1 MATTT
6 LNTRLQLK
14 YDTYKNWTDNNPVP
28 LKGELCIVEVPASTG
43 ASTKEPAIL
52 FKVGDGT
59 KAFNTLDFTAGYAA
73 DVYDW
78 AKAQTKPEYQATEI
92 KNLDSYISGKV
103 QDTNTTYQIVKVNE
117 YSYKLQSK
125 ELNGEW
131 ADVIGGTI
139 TIPKYDD
146 TALSDRVDALKGL
159 VGETA
164 VATQIANAIAALKTE
179 LIGTDS
185 DIATS
190 NTIKGAKKYAD
201 SLNAA
206 MDSRVDA
213 LEEAVGTG
221 GSVDSKIT
229 AAIGKLDK
237 SDTAVDGQVVSAVS
251 ETDGVITVSRRA
263 LVETDI
269 PTLSQS
275 KVNGLAT
282 SLAGKQNTLVF
293 NSAYDAST
301 NKAATMADVTEA
313 VGDLSGAMHF
323 EGVKESIPENS
334 EGYSSGDVI
343 LVGNKEYVF
352 DGETWHELG
361 DESIYAVKG
370 SIVNAD
376 IAANAAIAQSKIAN
390 LTADLGKK
398 ANTAD
403 LGTMAGKN
411 ATDYVAKTEAPGYS
425 DILTKTSAATAYAT
439 IAAVGNKVDKIEGK
453 GLSTN
458 DYTTAEKNKLGG
470 IAAGAQVNVIES
482 IKVNG
487 QAQAI
492 DSKGVNITVP
502 TGALASKSKVAE
514 ADLETTLAS
523 KINGKAN
530 ASDLA
535 DIATSGNVNDLI
547 QTPGDLL
554 ILNCGSATANI

>member
-125 ELNGEW
+125 ELNGKW

-146 TALSDRVDALKGL
+146 TALSDRVDALEGL

-237 SDTAVDGQVVSAVS
+237 SDTAVGGQVVSAVS
-251 ETDGVITVSRRA
+251 ETNGVITVSRRA

-282 SLAGKQNTLVF
+282 SLAGKQDTLVF

-425 DILTKTSAATAYAT
+425 DILTKTSAATTYAT
-439 IAAVGNKVDKIEGK
+439 IAAVGNKVDKIKGK

-523 KINGKAN
+523 KINRKAN

>member
-103 QDTNTTYQIVKVNE
+103 QDTNTTYQSVKVNE

-146 TALSDRVDALKGL
+146 TALSDRVDALEGL

-282 SLAGKQNTLVF
+282 SLAGKQDTLVF

-425 DILTKTSAATAYAT
+425 DILTKTSAATTYAT

>member
-14 YDTYKNWTDNNPVP
+14 YDTYQNWTDNNPVP

-59 KAFNTLDFTAGYAA
+59 KTFNTLDFTAGYAA

-78 AKAQTKPEYQATEI
+78 AKAQTKPEYQASEI

-131 ADVIGGTI
+131 ADVVGGTI

-146 TALSDRVDALKGL
+146 TALSDRVDALEGL

-185 DIATS
+185 DTSTS

-201 SLNAA
+201 SLNTA
-206 MDSRVDA
+206 MDSRVEA

-237 SDTAVDGQVVSAVS
+237 TDTAVDGQVVSAVS
-251 ETDGVITVSRRA
+251 ETDGIITVSRRA
-263 LVETDI
+263 LVEADI
-269 PTLSQS
+269 PVLSQS

-282 SLAGKQNTLVF
+282 SLAGKQDTLVF

-323 EGVKESIPENS
+323 EGVKESIPEDPA
-334 EGYSSGDVI
+334 GYSSGDVI

-370 SIVNAD
+370 SIVNSD

-390 LTADLGKK
+390 LTTDLGKK

-403 LGTMAGKN
+403 LGTMAIKD
-411 ATDYVAKTEAPGYS
+411 AADYVAKTEAPGYG
-425 DILTKTSAATAYAT
+425 DILTKTSATATYAT
-439 IAAVGNKVDKIEGK
+439 IATVGNKVDKVEGK

-458 DYTTAEKNKLGG
+458 DYTTPEKNKLGG

-487 QAQAI
+487 QAQAV
-492 DSKGVNITVP
+492 DSKSVNITVP

-514 ADLETTLAS
+514 ADLETALAS

-530 ASDLA
+530 TSDLA
-535 DIATSGNVNDLI
+535 DIATSGNINDLI
-547 QTPGDLL
+547 QTSGDLL
-554 ILNCGSATANI
+554 ILNCGSATTNI

>member
-146 TALSDRVDALKGL
+146 TALSDRVDALEGL

-282 SLAGKQNTLVF
+282 SLAGKQDTLVF

-425 DILTKTSAATAYAT
+425 DILTKTSAATTYAT
-439 IAAVGNKVDKIEGK
+439 IAAVGNKVNKIEGK

>member
-146 TALSDRVDALKGL
+146 TALSDRVDALEGL

-282 SLAGKQNTLVF
+282 SLAGKQDTLVF

-425 DILTKTSAATAYAT
+425 DILTKTSAATTYAT

-530 ASDLA
+530 ASDLV

>member
-146 TALSDRVDALKGL
+146 TALSDRVDALEGL

-282 SLAGKQNTLVF
+282 SLAGKQDTLVF

-425 DILTKTSAATAYAT
+425 DILTKTSAATTYAT

-554 ILNCGSATANI
+554 ILNCGSTTANI

>member
-146 TALSDRVDALKGL
+146 TALSDRVDALEGL

-185 DIATS
+185 DIAPF

-282 SLAGKQNTLVF
+282 SLAGKQDTLVF

-425 DILTKTSAATAYAT
+425 DILTKTSAATTYAT

>member
-146 TALSDRVDALKGL
+146 TALSDRVDALEGL

-282 SLAGKQNTLVF
+282 SLAGKQDTLVF

-425 DILTKTSAATAYAT
+425 DILTKTSAATTYAT

-458 DYTTAEKNKLGG
+458 DYTTAEKNKLGR

>member
-59 KAFNTLDFTAGYAA
+59 KAFKTLDFTAGYAA

-103 QDTNTTYQIVKVNE
+103 QDTNTTYKIVKVNE

-131 ADVIGGTI
+131 ADVVDGTI

-146 TALSDRVDALKGL
+146 TALSGRVDALEGL

-179 LIGTDS
+179 LIGTDR

-201 SLNAA
+201 SLNTA
-206 MDSRVDA
+206 MDSRVEA

-237 SDTAVDGQVVSAVS
+237 ADTAVSGQVVSAVS
-251 ETDGVITVSRRA
+251 ETDGIITVSRRV

-282 SLAGKQNTLVF
+282 SLARKQDTLVF

-323 EGVKESIPENS
+323 EGVKESIPESS

-425 DILTKTSAATAYAT
+425 DILTKTSAATTYAT
-439 IAAVGNKVDKIEGK
+439 IAAVGNKVDKVKGK

-458 DYTTAEKNKLGG
+458 DYTTAEKDKLGG

-492 DSKGVNITVP
+492 NSKGVNITVP

>member
-146 TALSDRVDALKGL
+146 TALSDRVDALEGL

-237 SDTAVDGQVVSAVS
+237 SDTAVNRQVVSAVS
-251 ETDGVITVSRRA
+251 ETNGVITVSRRA

-282 SLAGKQNTLVF
+282 SLAGKQDTLVF

-425 DILTKTSAATAYAT
+425 DILTKTSAATTYAT
-439 IAAVGNKVDKIEGK
+439 IAAVGNKVDKIKGK

-523 KINGKAN
+523 KINRKAN

>member
-146 TALSDRVDALKGL
+146 TALSDRVDALEGL
-159 VGETA
+159 VGKTA

-237 SDTAVDGQVVSAVS
+237 SDTAVNGQVVSAVS
-251 ETDGVITVSRRA
+251 ETNGVITVSRRA

-282 SLAGKQNTLVF
+282 SLAKKQDTLVF

-403 LGTMAGKN
+403 LGTMARKN

-425 DILTKTSAATAYAT
+425 DILTKTSAATTYAT
-439 IAAVGNKVDKIEGK
+439 IAAVDNKVDKIKGK

-535 DIATSGNVNDLI
+535 DIATSGNVNNLI

>member
-28 LKGELCIVEVPASTG
+28 LKGELCIVEVPASAG

-125 ELNGEW
+125 ELNSEW
-131 ADVIGGTI
+131 ADVVGGTI

-146 TALSDRVDALKGL
+146 TALSDRVNALEGL
-159 VGETA
+159 VGKTA

-201 SLNAA
+201 SLNTA
-206 MDSRVDA
+206 MDSRVEA

-237 SDTAVDGQVVSAVS
+237 ADTAVSGQVVSAVS
-251 ETDGVITVSRRA
+251 ETDGIITVSRRV

-282 SLAGKQNTLVF
+282 SLAGKQDTLVF

-323 EGVKESIPENS
+323 EGVKESIPESS

-425 DILTKTSAATAYAT
+425 DILTKTSAATTYAT
-439 IAAVGNKVDKIEGK
+439 IAAVGNKVDKVEGK

-492 DSKGVNITVP
+492 DSKGVNITMP

-514 ADLETTLAS
+514 ADLETALAS

-530 ASDLA
+530 TSDLA
-535 DIATSGNVNDLI
+535 DIAISGNINDLI

-554 ILNCGSATANI
+554 ILNCGSATVNI

>member
-59 KAFNTLDFTAGYAA
+59 KAFNTLDFTVGYAA

-103 QDTNTTYQIVKVNE
+103 QDTNTTYKIVKVNE

-131 ADVIGGTI
+131 ADVVGGTI

-146 TALSDRVDALKGL
+146 TALSDRVDALEGL

-164 VATQIANAIAALKTE
+164 VATRIANAIAALKTE

-282 SLAGKQNTLVF
+282 SLAGKQDTLVF

-323 EGVKESIPENS
+323 EGVKESVPENS

-403 LGTMAGKN
+403 LGTMAGKS

-425 DILTKTSAATAYAT
+425 DILTKTSAATTYAT

-487 QAQAI
+487 RAQAI

>member
-14 YDTYKNWTDNNPVP
+14 YDTYQNWTDNNPVP

-59 KAFNTLDFTAGYAA
+59 KTFNTLDFTAGYAA

-78 AKAQTKPEYQATEI
+78 AKAQTKPEYQASEI

-125 ELNGEW
+125 ELNGKW
-131 ADVIGGTI
+131 ADVVGGTI

-146 TALSDRVDALKGL
+146 TALSDRVDALEGL

-185 DIATS
+185 DTSTS

-201 SLNAA
+201 SLNTA
-206 MDSRVDA
+206 MDSRVEA

-237 SDTAVDGQVVSAVS
+237 TDTAVNRQVVSAVS
-251 ETDGVITVSRRA
+251 ETDGIITVSRRA
-263 LVETDI
+263 LVEADI
-269 PTLSQS
+269 PVLSQS

-282 SLAGKQNTLVF
+282 SLAGKQDTLVF

-313 VGDLSGAMHF
+313 VGDLSGSMHF
-323 EGVKESIPENS
+323 EGVKESIPEDPA
-334 EGYSSGDVI
+334 GYSSGDVI

-370 SIVNAD
+370 SIVNSD

-390 LTADLGKK
+390 LTTDLGKK

-403 LGTMAGKN
+403 LGTMATKD
-411 ATDYVAKTEAPGYS
+411 AADYVAKTEAPGYGN
-425 DILTKTSAATAYAT
+425 ILTKTSAAATYAT
-439 IAAVGNKVDKIEGK
+439 IATVGNKVDKVEGK

-458 DYTTAEKNKLGG
+458 DYTTPEKNKLGG

-487 QAQAI
+487 RAQAV
-492 DSKGVNITVP
+492 DSKSVNITVP

-514 ADLETTLAS
+514 ADLETALAS
-523 KINGKAN
+523 KINGKVN
-530 ASDLA
+530 TSDLA
-535 DIATSGNVNDLI
+535 DIATSGNINDLI
-547 QTPGDLL
+547 QTSGDLL
-554 ILNCGSATANI
+554 ILNCGSATTNI

>member
-146 TALSDRVDALKGL
+146 TALSDRVDALEGL

-282 SLAGKQNTLVF
+282 SLAGKQDTLVF

-425 DILTKTSAATAYAT
+425 DILTKTSAATTYAT
-439 IAAVGNKVDKIEGK
+439 IAAIGNKVDKIEGK

>member
-146 TALSDRVDALKGL
+146 TALSDRVDALEGL

-185 DIATS
+185 DIATF

-282 SLAGKQNTLVF
+282 SLAGKQDTLVF

-425 DILTKTSAATAYAT
+425 DILTKTSAATTYAT